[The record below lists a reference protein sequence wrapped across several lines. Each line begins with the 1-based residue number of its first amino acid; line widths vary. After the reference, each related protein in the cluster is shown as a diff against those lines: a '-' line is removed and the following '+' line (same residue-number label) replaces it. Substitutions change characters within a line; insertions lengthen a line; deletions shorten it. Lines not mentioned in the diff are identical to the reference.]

1 LPLLR
6 ISIQKRSDGGAVL
19 RCTRDD
25 GSVTWQ
31 KQEGPRAAFFPRH
44 DLTHFAVESV
54 LGLRRGFYGLIA
66 EGWDIPDTEGK
77 GPRGPL
83 PDEAV
88 AVEHLVGL
96 LDLERAG
103 VADWT
108 ADAVNREAAEWAAR
122 AGRHA
127 GRSVSDD
134 DLARVRSCMRELF
147 SRWAG
152 VPPGETLELRF
163 DTAGT

>member
-19 RCTRDD
+19 RCIRDD

-44 DLTHFAVESV
+44 DLTHLAVESV
-54 LGLRRGFYGLIA
+54 LGYRRGFYGLIA

-77 GPRGPL
+77 GSRGPL

-103 VADWT
+103 AADWT
-108 ADAVNREAAEWAAR
+108 AEAVNREAAEWAAR
-122 AGRHA
+122 AGRRT
-127 GRSVSDD
+127 GRPVSDD
-134 DLARVRSCMRELF
+134 ELARVRSRMRDLF
-147 SRWAG
+147 GRWAG
-152 VPPGETLELRF
+152 VAPGGTLELRF
-163 DTAGT
+163 ETAGT